1 MIRSQSDGAGAGD
14 GDPLRRAQD
23 AARRAA
29 EEESAHPAS
38 GGAAYDPSLEEDLP
52 AQVELDEEGAAAAC
66 DFTLDEQLFAAR
78 EEAAAH
84 RDRAMRAQAEFENY
98 RKRMQRE
105 QADLVSRAAER
116 VVSEMLPALD
126 NLERAL
132 VHVKEGGDAAQLLKG
147 VEMTHG
153 QIVDVLAKEGVEVID
168 PVGEPFDPVQHQ
180 AVGQKEDPS
189 VPDHTV
195 AAVYLRGYRMGGRVV
210 RPASVVVAVG
220 GPAAP
225 EGGHEDG
232 GPAPAGR

>member
-1 MIRSQSDGAGAGD
+1 MNRAPSGGAGAGD
-14 GDPLRRAQD
+14 GDPVRRAQE

-29 EEESAHPAS
+29 PEESAHPAS
-38 GGAAYDPSLEEDLP
+38 GGAASDPSLEADMP

-66 DFTLDEQLFAAR
+66 DLSLDEQLVAAR
-78 EEAAAH
+78 EEAAEY

-132 VHVKEGGDAAQLLKG
+132 GHVREGGDSAQLLKG

-168 PVGEPFDPVQHQ
+168 PVGEPFDPAQHQ
-180 AVGQKEDPS
+180 AVGQKDDPS

-195 AAVYLRGYRMGGRVV
+195 TAVYLRGYRMGGRVV
-210 RPASVVVAVG
+210 RPASVVVAIG
-220 GPAAP
+220 GPPAP
-225 EGGHEDG
+225 DDGEDG
-232 GPAPAGR
+232 GPATAGR